1 MRRALV
7 VGIDDY
13 PRAPLKGCV
22 NDADAMAALLARH
35 ADGSP
40 NFDVQRLTSD
50 SASITRG
57 NLLAN
62 IQRLFGHDD
71 ADVALLY
78 FSGHGTENNLDG
90 YLVTP
95 DAGSDCRQ
103 SLKGSRGDSHPRLLY
118 ERCVRAG
125 SRHRVESVLF
135 A

>member
-71 ADVALLY
+71 ADVARCTSRATVQRTTLTATWSRLTPRRMRRALL
-78 FSGHGTENNLDG
+78 
-90 YLVTP
+90 
-95 DAGSDCRQ
+95 
-103 SLKGSRGDSHPRLLY
+103 SRR
-118 ERCVRAG
+118 
-125 SRHRVESVLF
+125 F
-135 A
+135 